1 MGKTKQA
8 LIQQL
13 QSDPS
18 GGGIGSKERIE
29 LAKWILHGDPE
40 KVENGSK
47 ANWWIIGYLN
57 KLSQKRRVRA
67 YEKKKAASFSGV
79 VIVSEGDSWFQFPI
93 LLKDIIDWLRL
104 EQRYNIYS
112 LGYAADWLVNML
124 GEKQYLKVIQAEE
137 PTVFLIS
144 GGGNDVVGSG
154 RLARLVHPFS
164 EVHEKDPKSYLNE
177 DYYCLLKIFELQY
190 RELFEDLRTKCKG
203 MQIITQGY
211 AYAVPWDPKPWEFWK
226 FWKGPFFK
234 RPLGKRDI
242 TDPKTQRAIATKM
255 IDDFNEMLIRVANQ
269 CSNVHHIDSRNM
281 FSDHDWFDEL
291 HLKSR
296 AFSKVADQYKE
307 TIDRITQKAHSA
319 TVE

>member
-1 MGKTKQA
+1 MSETKQA
-8 LIQQL
+8 LIHQL
-13 QSDPS
+13 QSDAS
-18 GGGIGSKERIE
+18 GSGIASEERIK
-29 LAKWILHGDPE
+29 LAKWILQGDPA
-40 KVENGSK
+40 KIENGSK

-57 KLSQKRRVRA
+57 GLSQKRRLRA
-67 YEKKKAASFSGV
+67 YEKKKAAGFSGV

-124 GEKQYLKVIQAEE
+124 DEKQYLEVMQVEK
-137 PTVFLIS
+137 PRVFLIS

-164 EVHEKDPKSYLNE
+164 EVREKDPKSYLNE
-177 DYYCLLKIFELQY
+177 DYYCLLRIFELQY
-190 RELFEDLRTKCKG
+190 LKLFEDLRARCEG

-211 AYAVPWDPKPWEFWK
+211 AYAIPWDPKPWELWK
-226 FWKGPFFK
+226 VWKGPFFM
-234 RPLGKRDI
+234 RPLRKRAI
-242 TDPKTQRAIATKM
+242 TDPKTQRAIANKM

-269 CSNVHHIDSRNM
+269 CSNVHHIDSRKV

-291 HLKSR
+291 HLRSY

-307 TIDRITQKAHSA
+307 TIDRVAQKAHAA
-319 TVE
+319 TLE